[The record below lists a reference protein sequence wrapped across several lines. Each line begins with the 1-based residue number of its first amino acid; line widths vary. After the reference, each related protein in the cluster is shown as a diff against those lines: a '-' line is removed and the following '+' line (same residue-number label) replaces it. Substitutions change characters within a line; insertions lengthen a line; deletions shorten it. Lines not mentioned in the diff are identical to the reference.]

1 MLATPRSMLFVS
13 GEKAERFPKAVATG
27 ADVVCIDLEDAV
39 LPEAKPRSRTAVI
52 AWLRAN
58 ARPDRATALA
68 LRING
73 VRTRD
78 GLEDVLELAAASAP
92 VPGALPIDWLLCPK
106 VEAGAE
112 IECLRAWL
120 PAPEVGIVAL
130 LETPRGIEHAPEI
143 AAALAVACPAGAG
156 NPKAA
161 LMLGGADLS
170 AELGV
175 PLSTAGLAYAR
186 GRLVNAARSAGL
198 QAWDVPCLEI
208 DDPEVLRTE
217 TRAVMA
223 LGFTCKTA
231 IHPRQVGV
239 IHDVFKPDPDEVQWA
254 QEILAVGPGA
264 GGAWIFR
271 GRLVDAPVLKRAR
284 RVVELDRIAR
294 NA

>member
-39 LPEAKPRSRTAVI
+39 LPAAKPGARTEVI
-52 AWLRAN
+52 GWLRAQP
-58 ARPDRATALA
+58 RPPRATALA

-78 GLEDVLELAAASAP
+78 GLRDVLELTAAP
-92 VPGALPIDWLLCPK
+92 CALDWLLLPK
-106 VEAGAE
+106 IEAPAE
-112 IECLRAWL
+112 IECVRAWL
-120 PAPEVGIVAL
+120 GAADVGIVAL
-130 LETPRGIEHAPEI
+130 LETPRGIERAADI
-143 AAALAVACPAGAG
+143 AAALAAAGTAG
-156 NPKAA
+156 RGA

-198 QAWDVPCLEI
+198 QAWDVPCLAI
-208 DDPEVLRTE
+208 DDPDVLRAE

-231 IHPRQVGV
+231 IHPRQVSV
-239 IHDVFKPDPDEVQWA
+239 IHEVFAPDPDELRWA
-254 QEILAVGPGA
+254 QELLAVEPGA

-271 GRLVDAPVLKRAR
+271 GRLVDAPVMKRAR

>member
-1 MLATPRSMLFVS
+1 MLAIPRSMLFVS

-39 LPEAKPRSRTAVI
+39 LPEARPRARTEVI

-58 ARPDRATALA
+58 ASPDRMTALA
-68 LRING
+68 LRVNG
-73 VRTRD
+73 VRTQD
-78 GLEDVLELAAASAP
+78 GLKDVLELTAAQ
-92 VPGALPIDWLLCPK
+92 GALPIDWLLCPK
-106 VEAGAE
+106 VEAPAE

-120 PAPEVGIVAL
+120 PAADVGIVAL
-130 LETPRGIEHAPEI
+130 LETPRGIERAPEI
-143 AAALAVACPAGAG
+143 AAALAAACPQGSG
-156 NPKAA
+156 NAKAA

-170 AELGV
+170 AELGI

-208 DDPEVLRTE
+208 EDQDVLRAE
-217 TRAVMA
+217 TRAVLA

-239 IHDVFKPDPDEVQWA
+239 IHEVFTPDPDEVRWA
-254 QEILAVGPGA
+254 RELLAVEPGA